1 MKEKKNLNGISE
13 PLREKHYA
21 FSLCSVCTWKNRSKS
36 RACAFQAL
44 LILCHQPFILQ
55 TASSSRV
62 GSQQHSPMCTATVC
76 TTRSRVYPSTWPHFT
91 HPDAKP
97 AGSHWSLSSD
107 FSWGWTRWSRG
118 CRSPAVKSMFYS
130 TVFPH
135 SQDAHKF
142 QGEHLNYIS
151 ILLISAV
158 NYRTAAN
165 KSSLGYDGT

>member
-1 MKEKKNLNGISE
+1 M
-13 PLREKHYA
+13 
-21 FSLCSVCTWKNRSKS
+21 
-36 RACAFQAL
+36 
-44 LILCHQPFILQ
+44 
-55 TASSSRV
+55 
-62 GSQQHSPMCTATVC
+62 
-76 TTRSRVYPSTWPHFT
+76 
-91 HPDAKP
+91 
-97 AGSHWSLSSD
+97 
-107 FSWGWTRWSRG
+107 
-118 CRSPAVKSMFYS
+118 KSMFYS